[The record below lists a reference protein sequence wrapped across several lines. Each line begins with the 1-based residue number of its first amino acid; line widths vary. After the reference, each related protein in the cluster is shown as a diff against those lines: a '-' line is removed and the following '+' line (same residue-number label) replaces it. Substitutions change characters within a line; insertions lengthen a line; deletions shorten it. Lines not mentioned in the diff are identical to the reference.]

1 MPVTARLSSRFYEKM
16 GDEATAELVNWLND
30 VDAEF
35 RAQLRDSNDRNWDRF
50 RADLNTVKV
59 ELRAEMA
66 SLGAELRAEMASLG
80 AELRAEMATLAAD
93 LRAEMASLRAE
104 LRSEF
109 QTGIGALR
117 TEMHSE
123 LRIQLRW
130 MFGFWATTLLAIAGL
145 KLL

>member
-1 MPVTARLSSRFYEKM
+1 M

-50 RADLNTVKV
+50 RADLNTLK
-59 ELRAEMA
+59 
-66 SLGAELRAEMASLG
+66 AELRA
-80 AELRAEMATLAAD
+80 D
-93 LRAEMASLRAE
+93 MASLRAE
-104 LRSEF
+104 LRVEF
-109 QTGIGALR
+109 QAGIGALR

-130 MFGFWATTLLAIAGL
+130 MFGFWVTTLLAIAGL

>member
-66 SLGAELRAEMASLG
+66 SLGAELRAEMASL
-80 AELRAEMATLAAD
+80 AAD
-93 LRAEMASLRAE
+93 MRAEMASMKAE

>member
-35 RAQLRDSNDRNWDRF
+35 RAQLRDTNDRNWDRF
-50 RADLNTVKV
+50 RADMNTLKV

-66 SLGAELRAEMASLG
+66 SLAADMRAEMASMKAELRAEFQNGIAG
-80 AELRAEMATLAAD
+80 
-93 LRAEMASLRAE
+93 LRAE
-104 LRSEF
+104 L
-109 QTGIGALR
+109 
-117 TEMHSE
+117 HSE
-123 LRIQLRW
+123 LRLQLRW

>member
-1 MPVTARLSSRFYEKM
+1 M

-50 RADLNTVKV
+50 RADLNTLKAELRADMATLRAEIRV
-59 ELRAEMA
+59 ELQNGLAGLRAEMLRGDA
-66 SLGAELRAEMASLG
+66 AIRGEL
-80 AELRAEMATLAAD
+80 
-93 LRAEMASLRAE
+93 
-104 LRSEF
+104 
-109 QTGIGALR
+109 Q
-117 TEMHSE
+117 SE
-123 LRIQLRW
+123 LRFQLRW

>member
-50 RADLNTVKV
+50 RADMNT
-59 ELRAEMA
+59 LR
-66 SLGAELRAEMASLG
+66 
-80 AELRAEMATLAAD
+80 AD
-93 LRAEMASLRAE
+93 LRAEMAKLATELRGEMANLAAE
-104 LRSEF
+104 LRGEMANLK
-109 QTGIGALR
+109 GDLR
-117 TEMHSE
+117 SEMHSE

>member
-50 RADLNTVKV
+50 RADMNT
-59 ELRAEMA
+59 LR
-66 SLGAELRAEMASLG
+66 AELRAEIAGLG
-80 AELRAEMATLAAD
+80 AD
-93 LRAEMASLRAE
+93 LRSEMASLAAALRGEMANLKGD
-104 LRSEF
+104 LRS
-109 QTGIGALR
+109 
-117 TEMHSE
+117 EMHSE

>member
-35 RAQLRDSNDRNWDRF
+35 RAQLRDTNDRNWDRF
-50 RADLNTVKV
+50 RADLNTAK
-59 ELRAEMA
+59 
-66 SLGAELRAEMASLG
+66 AELRTEIAG
-80 AELRAEMATLAAD
+80 LRGDLESGLAA
-93 LRAEMASLRAE
+93 LRGD

-117 TEMHSE
+117 TEMHTE

>member
-50 RADLNTVKV
+50 RADLNAAKA
-59 ELRAEMA
+59 ELRTEMA
-66 SLGAELRAEMASLG
+66 SMRGEIRGEIAGLRGDLESGLAALRGELRSEIQSG
-80 AELRAEMATLAAD
+80 DAA
-93 LRAEMASLRAE
+93 LRAE
-104 LRSEF
+104 L
-109 QTGIGALR
+109 
-117 TEMHSE
+117 HSE

>member
-50 RADLNTVKV
+50 RADLNTVK
-59 ELRAEMA
+59 
-66 SLGAELRAEMASLG
+66 
-80 AELRAEMATLAAD
+80 AELRAEMATLGSA
-93 LRAEMASLRAE
+93 LRAEMANLGSELRAE
-104 LRSEF
+104 MHRE
-109 QTGIGALR
+109 IR
-117 TEMHSE
+117 T
-123 LRIQLRW
+123 LLLW

>member
-1 MPVTARLSSRFYEKM
+1 MPVTARLSSRFYERM

-80 AELRAEMATLAAD
+80 AELRAEL
-93 LRAEMASLRAE
+93 ASLGAE

>member
-50 RADLNTVKV
+50 RADLNTLK
-59 ELRAEMA
+59 
-66 SLGAELRAEMASLG
+66 AELRADMAALR
-80 AELRAEMATLAAD
+80 AELRGEFQTGIAE
-93 LRAEMASLRAE
+93 LRGD

>member
-50 RADLNTVKV
+50 RADMNT
-59 ELRAEMA
+59 LR
-66 SLGAELRAEMASLG
+66 AELRAEIAGLG
-80 AELRAEMATLAAD
+80 AD
-93 LRAEMASLRAE
+93 LRAEMASMKAE
-104 LRSEF
+104 LRSEI
-109 QTGIGALR
+109 QSGDAAIRAEL
-117 TEMHSE
+117 HSE
-123 LRIQLRW
+123 LRLQLRW

>member
-80 AELRAEMATLAAD
+80 AELR
-93 LRAEMASLRAE
+93 
-104 LRSEF
+104 SEF

>member
-50 RADLNTVKV
+50 RADLNT
-59 ELRAEMA
+59 LRAEIRAEIAALGADLRGEMA
-66 SLGAELRAEMASLG
+66 NMKAELRGEMASTK
-80 AELRAEMATLAAD
+80 AELRG
-93 LRAEMASLRAE
+93 
-104 LRSEF
+104 EF
-109 QTGIGALR
+109 QTGLAGMRA
-117 TEMHSE
+117 EMHSE
-123 LRIQLRW
+123 LRLQLRW

>member
-66 SLGAELRAEMASLG
+66 SLAADMRAEMAS
-80 AELRAEMATLAAD
+80 MK
-93 LRAEMASLRAE
+93 AE
-104 LRSEF
+104 LRSEI
-109 QTGIGALR
+109 QSGDAAIRAEL
-117 TEMHSE
+117 HSE
-123 LRIQLRW
+123 LRLQLRW

>member
-1 MPVTARLSSRFYEKM
+1 MPVTARLSSRFYERM

-35 RAQLRDSNDRNWDRF
+35 RAQLRDTNDRNWDRF
-50 RADLNTVKV
+50 RADLNAAK
-59 ELRAEMA
+59 
-66 SLGAELRAEMASLG
+66 AELRGEIRGEIAG
-80 AELRAEMATLAAD
+80 LRGNLESGLAALRGD
-93 LRAEMASLRAE
+93 LRN
-104 LRSEF
+104 EF

-117 TEMHSE
+117 TEMHTE

-145 KLL
+145 RLL

>member
-50 RADLNTVKV
+50 RADLNT
-59 ELRAEMA
+59 LR
-66 SLGAELRAEMASLG
+66 
-80 AELRAEMATLAAD
+80 AD
-93 LRAEMASLRAE
+93 LRAEMASLAADLRGEMANLKGD
-104 LRSEF
+104 LRS
-109 QTGIGALR
+109 
-117 TEMHSE
+117 EMHSE

-130 MFGFWATTLLAIAGL
+130 MFGFWATTHLAIAGL

>member
-35 RAQLRDSNDRNWDRF
+35 RAQLRDSNDRNWDRL
-50 RADLNTVKV
+50 RADLNTLKAELRTEMATLRS
-59 ELRAEMA
+59 ELRAEFQN
-66 SLGAELRAEMASLG
+66 G
-80 AELRAEMATLAAD
+80 LAA
-93 LRAEMASLRAE
+93 LRTEMQSGIAE
-104 LRSEF
+104 LRSELHRE
-109 QTGIGALR
+109 LR
-117 TEMHSE
+117 T
-123 LRIQLRW
+123 QLRW

>member
-30 VDAEF
+30 VDSEF

-50 RADLNTVKV
+50 RADLNTVK
-59 ELRAEMA
+59 
-66 SLGAELRAEMASLG
+66 AELRTEMANL
-80 AELRAEMATLAAD
+80 AAALRGEMAKLGSD
-93 LRAEMASLRAE
+93 LRA
-104 LRSEF
+104 
-109 QTGIGALR
+109 
-117 TEMHSE
+117 EMHSE

>member
-50 RADLNTVKV
+50 RADLNTLKA
-59 ELRAEMA
+59 EMRAEMA
-66 SLGAELRAEMASLG
+66 RLGAELRVEMASLKG
-80 AELRAEMATLAAD
+80 
-93 LRAEMASLRAE
+93 E
-104 LRSEF
+104 LRSEMH
-109 QTGIGALR
+109 QELR
-117 TEMHSE
+117 T
-123 LRIQLRW
+123 QLRW

>member
-1 MPVTARLSSRFYEKM
+1 M

-50 RADLNTVKV
+50 RADLNTAK
-59 ELRAEMA
+59 
-66 SLGAELRAEMASLG
+66 
-80 AELRAEMATLAAD
+80 
-93 LRAEMASLRAE
+93 AE
-104 LRSEF
+104 LRSEIV
-109 QTGIGALR
+109 GLR
-117 TEMHSE
+117 GDMRDDMAGLRIELHRE
-123 LRIQLRW
+123 LRAQLRW

>member
-50 RADLNTVKV
+50 RADLNAAK
-59 ELRAEMA
+59 
-66 SLGAELRAEMASLG
+66 AELRTEIAG
-80 AELRAEMATLAAD
+80 LRGDLESGLAALRGD
-93 LRAEMASLRAE
+93 LRA
-104 LRSEF
+104 EF

>member
-35 RAQLRDSNDRNWDRF
+35 RAQLRDSNNRNWDRF
-50 RADLNTVKV
+50 RADMNTLK
-59 ELRAEMA
+59 
-66 SLGAELRAEMASLG
+66 AELRAEMAS
-80 AELRAEMATLAAD
+80 MK
-93 LRAEMASLRAE
+93 AE

-109 QTGIGALR
+109 QSGIAGLR
-117 TEMHSE
+117 AELHSE
-123 LRIQLRW
+123 LRLQLRW
-130 MFGFWATTLLAIAGL
+130 MFAFWATTLLAIAGL